1 MRTFTKKQL
10 DNYMGKD
17 RAQTVV
23 PLPDSGG
30 TCVILSVIDG
40 SALLDAEA
48 LHATSGVKGEAAR
61 QKNFCA
67 FVLAQSIV
75 DEDGKRLYTNE
86 EAGLLLKMP
95 LPAFQLVWPKCAK
108 LNGLTEEAMKES
120 AKKSVRAPASASSTV
135 GPTTSAKPS
144 GNSPIK

>member
-1 MRTFTKKQL
+1 MILCENKTTIDHVARLFLGFGIIRSPTTL
-10 DNYMGKD
+10 RVD
-17 RAQTVV
+17 TVIR
-23 PLPDSGG
+23 GG
-30 TCVILSVIDG
+30 FSMPEEIFD
-40 SALLDAEA
+40 
-48 LHATSGVKGEAAR
+48 
-61 QKNFCA
+61 
-67 FVLAQSIV
+67 IV

-144 GNSPIK
+144 GNSPVK